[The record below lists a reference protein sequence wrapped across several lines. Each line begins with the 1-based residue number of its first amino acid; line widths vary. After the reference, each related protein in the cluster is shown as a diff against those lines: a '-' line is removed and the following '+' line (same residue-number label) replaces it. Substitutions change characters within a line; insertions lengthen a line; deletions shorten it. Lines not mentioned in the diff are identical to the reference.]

1 MAETDYSEVLA
12 IISAEVTG
20 DSPEVRQN
28 YLKHFSNQ
36 TEKFISAMSKAYI
49 GWREFDSNIG
59 SDIKKAHISALIY
72 SAINNHIISLKLF
85 LSGCTIAAGNLQRQ
99 VIESIALAL
108 LCSAAN
114 LDILDRYMD
123 NKYSTNKAVRDVL
136 RHYDK
141 LNLNKDA
148 LQVLERSR
156 DFYDE
161 YSHPTQLTLANLIS
175 FSESGKLYL
184 GATFD
189 EGKLE
194 QYAKEVNGRISLAM
208 VFDNFIDGVRANVKK
223 W

>member
-1 MAETDYSEVLA
+1 MGGVP
-12 IISAEVTG
+12 V
-20 DSPEVRQN
+20 
-28 YLKHFSNQ
+28 KHH
-36 TEKFISAMSKAYI
+36 SKSKVGRRRSQQAL
-49 GWREFDSNIG
+49 
-59 SDIKKAHISALIY
+59 KKAHISALIY
-72 SAINNHIISLKLF
+72 SAINNHIVSLKLF
-85 LSGCTIAAGNLQRQ
+85 LSGYIIAAGNLQRQ
-99 VIESIALAL
+99 VIETVALAL

-114 LDILDRYMD
+114 LNILDCYID

-141 LNLNKDA
+141 INLNKNA

-161 YSHPTQLTLANLIS
+161 YSHPTQLTLTNLIS
-175 FSESGKLYL
+175 FSKSGKLYL

-194 QYAKEVNGRISLAM
+194 QYAKELNGRVSLAM
-208 VFDNFIDGVRANVKK
+208 VFDNFIDGVKANVEK